1 MKRLLSCAES
11 QDLDASTRKL
21 FGLDPLLLMEKASLR
36 LWDRLSLYI
45 DNSAELRAKG
55 KNLAILALCGK
66 GDNGG
71 DALAM
76 LRHAR
81 SAGFG
86 NLKAIVSSQP
96 LSPSAQAQRGLLLSA
111 GMPCPE
117 WGSLGEEEKA
127 CLYAEADI
135 VLDGILGSGVRGAA
149 RGEAL
154 KMLEFMGTAEGSER
168 AAPEGENQPL
178 VVSIDLP
185 SGLGDGWTKDMPAI
199 KADLCLCLEPIKEI
213 CLSPSARTGCGSILS
228 VGDVFPRDLIAEA
241 GSSFLLEE
249 DDLESLLEPIS
260 PESYKMSRGRV
271 AIFAGSLGAAGAALL
286 CAKAAIAAGAGYIYL
301 YVDKGLYPLL
311 ACSGESFI
319 LRPLGAEAEIPECD
333 VILAGPGWG
342 IGEGRIPLL
351 KALGSASE
359 RALILDADAIQILA
373 KQPGLRASI
382 RSPCALT
389 PHPGEY
395 KELLKSF
402 GPPEEEPFS
411 ESIGALA
418 KKLDMLVLAKSHISW
433 IQGGNTRF
441 VWEGMT
447 PELGVAGSG
456 DVLAGLFAGLLAR
469 KIARSRKV
477 GATARFSR
485 RALERSMEEAAR
497 AAVIAH
503 GGAGRRLAGSSGW
516 FDASQLVESCA
527 MLVHGIDSR
536 EGARK

>member
-55 KNLAILALCGK
+55 KNLSILALCGK

-96 LSPSAQAQRGLLLSA
+96 LSPSAQAQRGFLLSA
-111 GMPCPE
+111 GIPCPE

-185 SGLGDGWTKDMPAI
+185 SGLGDSWTKDLPAI

-213 CLSPSARTGCGSILS
+213 CLSPSARTRCGRILS

-271 AIFAGSLGAAGAALL
+271 AIFAGSLGAAGAAFS
-286 CAKAAIAAGAGYIYL
+286 A
-301 YVDKGLYPLL
+301 PR
-311 ACSGESFI
+311 
-319 LRPLGAEAEIPECD
+319 RP
-333 VILAGPGWG
+333 
-342 IGEGRIPLL
+342 
-351 KALGSASE
+351 
-359 RALILDADAIQILA
+359 
-373 KQPGLRASI
+373 
-382 RSPCALT
+382 
-389 PHPGEY
+389 
-395 KELLKSF
+395 
-402 GPPEEEPFS
+402 
-411 ESIGALA
+411 
-418 KKLDMLVLAKSHISW
+418 
-433 IQGGNTRF
+433 
-441 VWEGMT
+441 
-447 PELGVAGSG
+447 
-456 DVLAGLFAGLLAR
+456 
-469 KIARSRKV
+469 
-477 GATARFSR
+477 
-485 RALERSMEEAAR
+485 
-497 AAVIAH
+497 
-503 GGAGRRLAGSSGW
+503 
-516 FDASQLVESCA
+516 
-527 MLVHGIDSR
+527 
-536 EGARK
+536 